1 MKILSLY
8 DEEWGKEYLRSRLGE
23 HELLFLGGTLQE
35 HDYMRDDR
43 VDVLMVFA
51 QSKVGAQEM
60 QQFPNLKAIVTCS
73 TGFDH
78 IDLEEAKRRG
88 ITVSNVPTYGEHT
101 IAEYTFALLLALSKK
116 IYISYERIVK
126 EGLFSS
132 KGLRGFDLAG
142 KKIGVIGTGNIGRHV
157 IEIAKGFKMDV
168 IACDVH
174 EDKELAHALGF
185 MYVTFD
191 DLLGQSDIITLHAP
205 YNEHTHH
212 MINMDNLSKIKRGA
226 YIINVARGG
235 LIETKAL
242 VVALEQG
249 ILSGAGL
256 DVLEEEGYMMDDGAL
271 LVGDHPNPES
281 LQTLLANQYLID
293 HPRVIITPHNAF
305 NTKEAIERILD
316 TTIENIKAVA
326 NETPINV
333 VNA

>member
-23 HELLFLGGTLQE
+23 HEISFLAGVLQD
-35 HDYMRDDR
+35 HDYLRDDR

-51 QSKVGAQEM
+51 QSKVGAKEM
-60 QQFPNLKAIVTCS
+60 DQFPNLKAIVTCS

-78 IDLEEAKRRG
+78 IDLEEAKKRG

-142 KKIGVIGTGNIGRHV
+142 KKIGIIGTGNIGRHV

-293 HPRVIITPHNAF
+293 HPKVIITPHNAF

-316 TTIENIKAVA
+316 TTIENIKAIA

-333 VNA
+333 INA